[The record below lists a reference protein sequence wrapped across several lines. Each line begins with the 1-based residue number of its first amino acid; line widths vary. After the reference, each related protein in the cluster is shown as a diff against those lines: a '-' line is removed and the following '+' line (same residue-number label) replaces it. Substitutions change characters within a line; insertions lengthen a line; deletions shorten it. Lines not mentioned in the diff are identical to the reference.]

1 MRVVLHHPWATRLV
15 RSLPHRKEY
24 RSLFSRRVGRKAFVL
39 GASFVATSQLRCYA
53 SVTLRDSP
61 FVYVGDYAKAKVSVS
76 GQTCEDEDVM
86 ARASATKPA
95 AKTLKKAVTPVEKKA
110 TAPLAKKAATPVAK
124 AAAPTPLKPIK
135 DSFTKASLTVH
146 LAERA
151 GVEPKAAKALMAALK
166 ETVLALVH
174 KKGAKEFT
182 LPGLLKV
189 VAQDVPAKK
198 KRFGKD
204 PFTGEDKWFAA
215 KPASVRLKVRPLK
228 KLKDAAL

>member
-1 MRVVLHHPWATRLV
+1 
-15 RSLPHRKEY
+15 
-24 RSLFSRRVGRKAFVL
+24 
-39 GASFVATSQLRCYA
+39 
-53 SVTLRDSP
+53 
-61 FVYVGDYAKAKVSVS
+61 
-76 GQTCEDEDVM
+76 M
-86 ARASATKPA
+86 AMTGTKKTAAPATKKAAAPA
-95 AKTLKKAVTPVEKKA
+95 TKKA
-110 TAPLAKKAATPVAK
+110 TAPAVKKSV
-124 AAAPTPLKPIK
+124 AAAPLKPIK
-135 DSFTKASLTVH
+135 DSFTKASLTIH
-146 LAERA
+146 LAERS
-151 GVEPKAAKALMAALK
+151 GVEPKAAKALMAALE
-166 ETVLALVH
+166 ETVLASIH

>member
-1 MRVVLHHPWATRLV
+1 MHEIRAVGGGKADPQGVACGRAEPGCDASLKASEVGIAISRVARSIGAEWVDPKSGDHCLRIRTTTTRMIWQ
-15 RSLPHRKEY
+15 K
-24 RSLFSRRVGRKAFVL
+24 
-39 GASFVATSQLRCYA
+39 T
-53 SVTLRDSP
+53 
-61 FVYVGDYAKAKVSVS
+61 
-76 GQTCEDEDVM
+76 
-86 ARASATKPA
+86 SATKS
-95 AKTLKKAVTPVEKKA
+95 TA
-110 TAPLAKKAATPVAK
+110 TAPKKAATPVARKAKGPIVKK
-124 AAAPTPLKPIK
+124 AAATKTVAPTPLKPIK

-151 GVEPKAAKALMAALK
+151 GVEPKAAKALMAALE
-166 ETVLALVH
+166 ETVLASVH

-215 KPASVRLKVRPLK
+215 KPATVRLKVRPLK

>member
-1 MRVVLHHPWATRLV
+1 MRI
-15 RSLPHRKEY
+15 
-24 RSLFSRRVGRKAFVL
+24 
-39 GASFVATSQLRCYA
+39 
-53 SVTLRDSP
+53 
-61 FVYVGDYAKAKVSVS
+61 VGDYAKAKVS
-76 GQTCEDEDVM
+76 GQPLTNDEKLM
-86 ARASATKPA
+86 ATTSATKAA
-95 AKTLKKAVTPVEKKA
+95 AKTAPKKAGTPAQKKAKTPLVKKA
-110 TAPLAKKAATPVAK
+110 TAPVTKKAV
-124 AAAPTPLKPIK
+124 AAAPLKPIK
-135 DSFTKASLTVH
+135 DSFTKASLAIH

-151 GVEPKAAKALMAALK
+151 GVEPKAAKALMAALE
-166 ETVLALVH
+166 ETVLASVH

>member
-1 MRVVLHHPWATRLV
+1 LTNDEESMAT
-15 RSLPHRKEY
+15 
-24 RSLFSRRVGRKAFVL
+24 
-39 GASFVATSQLRCYA
+39 T
-53 SVTLRDSP
+53 
-61 FVYVGDYAKAKVSVS
+61 
-76 GQTCEDEDVM
+76 
-86 ARASATKPA
+86 SATKSA
-95 AKTLKKAVTPVEKKA
+95 AKPAPKKAGTSVQKKAKAPLVKKASAPVTKKAV
-110 TAPLAKKAATPVAK
+110 AATS
-124 AAAPTPLKPIK
+124 LKPIK

-146 LAERA
+146 LAELA
-151 GVEPKAAKALMAALK
+151 GVEPKAAKALMAAL
-166 ETVLALVH
+166 EQTVLASVH

>member
-1 MRVVLHHPWATRLV
+1 M
-15 RSLPHRKEY
+15 
-24 RSLFSRRVGRKAFVL
+24 
-39 GASFVATSQLRCYA
+39 
-53 SVTLRDSP
+53 
-61 FVYVGDYAKAKVSVS
+61 AKASATNAAKAPKKATTPVAKKAPLVKKA
-76 GQTCEDEDVM
+76 T
-86 ARASATKPA
+86 ASATK
-95 AKTLKKAVTPVEKKA
+95 KAV
-110 TAPLAKKAATPVAK
+110 
-124 AAAPTPLKPIK
+124 AAAAPLKPIK

-151 GVEPKAAKALMAALK
+151 GVEPKAAKALMAALE
-166 ETVLALVH
+166 ETVLASIH

-204 PFTGEDKWFAA
+204 PFSGEDKWFAA

>member
-1 MRVVLHHPWATRLV
+1 MAT
-15 RSLPHRKEY
+15 
-24 RSLFSRRVGRKAFVL
+24 
-39 GASFVATSQLRCYA
+39 T
-53 SVTLRDSP
+53 
-61 FVYVGDYAKAKVSVS
+61 
-76 GQTCEDEDVM
+76 
-86 ARASATKPA
+86 SATKAA
-95 AKTLKKAVTPVEKKA
+95 AKPAPKKAVTPVEKKA
-110 TAPLAKKAATPVAK
+110 KAPTVKKAATPVTKK
-124 AAAPTPLKPIK
+124 AVAATPLKPIK
-135 DSFTKASLTVH
+135 DSFTKASLATH

-151 GVEPKAAKALMAALK
+151 GVEPKAAKALMAALE
-166 ETVLALVH
+166 ETVLASVH

-204 PFTGEDKWFAA
+204 PFTGEEKWFAA